1 MVKPN
6 RLSES
11 HDCKKEKICMP
22 TKSWAAH
29 RQAIEECRSARK
41 SERKPRIAR
50 ANRTRERT
58 ACMPLVMNSQSS
70 NGPKPIRTSSLRMP
84 LNDATVLP
92 RNSCEKTRTGLW

>member
-11 HDCKKEKICMP
+11 HDCKKEKICVP
-22 TKSWAAH
+22 TNSWGAH
-29 RQAIEECRSARK
+29 RQASKGGAGEEREETFF
-41 SERKPRIAR
+41 ERE
-50 ANRTRERT
+50 NRMRERT